1 MGFKRKFKVEEIK
14 DTVVDKAGE
23 EELENK
29 RTVVLNS
36 EGLSMRLTGYPGELS
51 DFVSGDSVE
60 VEAKTTQ
67 TKLELEEEEER

>member
-1 MGFKRKFKVEEIK
+1 MSFKRKFKVEQIM

-51 DFVSGDSVE
+51 DFVSGDSIE
-60 VEAKTTQ
+60 MSAKTSQ
-67 TKLELEEEEER
+67 TKLDVEDEEI

>member
-1 MGFKRKFKVEEIK
+1 MSFKRKFKVEEIK

-60 VEAKTTQ
+60 IVAKTSQ
-67 TKLELEEEEER
+67 TKLVEEEEE